1 MESQPDEACT
11 NASIAASD
19 VAVGGSVDGR
29 NKASAPRVVVAAPA
43 GEVPRNDD
51 PNNITVKGKTNH
63 FRKRALSTATSGTA
77 GSNGNGFDN
86 GESLGALSASG
97 ISLLANSLNP
107 LPSNGMG
114 SGGEGSIVSFGLNFN
129 FDSTSSPSNSD
140 SGEGDKG
147 EGKEGSDGEKRAR
160 GLKQKGIEE
169 EVNGAGQS
177 PKKTSNGSG
186 SERSN
191 KDKAKQDGPS
201 PSANNNKEN
210 SESASD
216 SGQDQDYN
224 SGGSAAS
231 GSGNDGSSGGKSTIS
246 SLTTSSNQEWMAS
259 QNKEAKAAGVGEGTS
274 SKKSGDGALPLNTY
288 YSIQYFSHVLTSLSL
303 LNNFTCYSLF
313 ITMFD
318 FICLKMETD
327 PKLH

>member
-11 NASIAASD
+11 NESLAASD

-29 NKASAPRVVVAAPA
+29 NNNEGISPMVVVAAPA
-43 GEVPRNDD
+43 GEVPKPED
-51 PNNITVKGKTNH
+51 PNVIAVQPRKHTH

-77 GSNGNGFDN
+77 GSNGFEN
-86 GESLGALSASG
+86 GELLGGAISASG
-97 ISLLANSLNP
+97 MSLLGNSLNP
-107 LPSNGMG
+107 ASNGMG

-140 SGEGDKG
+140 SGEGEKG
-147 EGKEGSDGEKRAR
+147 DGKEGS
-160 GLKQKGIEE
+160 EE
-169 EVNGAGQS
+169 EKGEGEDKNEGTKEVNEAARQS

-186 SERSN
+186 SGSN
-191 KDKAKQDGPS
+191 NKKKAKQEGSS
-201 PSANNNKEN
+201 PSDSNNNSKEN

-231 GSGNDGSSGGKSTIS
+231 GSGNDSGSGGKSTIS

-259 QNKEAKAAGVGEGTS
+259 QRKDVKDAGGGEVAAN
-274 SKKSGDGALPLNTY
+274 KKSEGGV
-288 YSIQYFSHVLTSLSL
+288 F
-303 LNNFTCYSLF
+303 LF
-313 ITMFD
+313 CIRVST
-318 FICLKMETD
+318 
-327 PKLH
+327 H